1 MKKQSENTITVFEH
15 EAVRLSDT
23 GECKITPTQL
33 TALQKFGSTGDVPYF
48 TLLYN
53 GIKFC
58 EYVGVLQVGNLTIEV
73 LPKVDRGSDD
83 KNQWKKILIDML
95 RKVGTFDVSAS
106 SETSLKIKNNSILD
120 IYIESFLVQVERLV
134 HQGLIKKYRKQ
145 EDNCTALKGKLV
157 FAKHISKNIIH
168 KERFFVKY
176 TVYDQ
181 LHVLNQILFK
191 TLNLIRVINTNSN
204 LQSRVST
211 LLLNFP
217 EMPDVKASESLFE
230 NIVYNR
236 KNESYRQAM
245 LIARLLLLNYHPD
258 INSGRNHVLAL
269 MFDMNLLWERF
280 VYVSLRKHFAG
291 GIQPQQTKAYWKLD
305 GCRVVSLK
313 PDVVLV
319 KDKIKYILD
328 TKWKLPA
335 NNKPGHSDLQQMYAY
350 TKYFDSEHTILCYPG
365 KKDDFYDGRFYD
377 ENAKGNNYPCSVLR
391 IGIDVSSS
399 ISSWQNRITTT
410 IEKQLERFAKS

>member
-204 LQSRVST
+204 LQSRV
-211 LLLNFP
+211 
-217 EMPDVKASESLFE
+217 
-230 NIVYNR
+230 
-236 KNESYRQAM
+236 
-245 LIARLLLLNYHPD
+245 
-258 INSGRNHVLAL
+258 
-269 MFDMNLLWERF
+269 
-280 VYVSLRKHFAG
+280 
-291 GIQPQQTKAYWKLD
+291 
-305 GCRVVSLK
+305 
-313 PDVVLV
+313 
-319 KDKIKYILD
+319 
-328 TKWKLPA
+328 
-335 NNKPGHSDLQQMYAY
+335 
-350 TKYFDSEHTILCYPG
+350 
-365 KKDDFYDGRFYD
+365 
-377 ENAKGNNYPCSVLR
+377 
-391 IGIDVSSS
+391 
-399 ISSWQNRITTT
+399 
-410 IEKQLERFAKS
+410 

>member
-335 NNKPGHSDLQQMYAY
+335 NNKPGHSDLQQMYA
-350 TKYFDSEHTILCYPG
+350 
-365 KKDDFYDGRFYD
+365 
-377 ENAKGNNYPCSVLR
+377 
-391 IGIDVSSS
+391 
-399 ISSWQNRITTT
+399 
-410 IEKQLERFAKS
+410 